1 MLRETSRAFSLLYPL
16 TILVLAL
23 QSSAV
28 LELGNIVFDINMR
41 KTLVI
46 HHRNKEYIN
55 IYMASDFNV
64 LNFATG

>member
-16 TILVLAL
+16 TILFLAL

-41 KTLVI
+41 KTFVI
-46 HHRNKEYIN
+46 HHRNK
-55 IYMASDFNV
+55 
-64 LNFATG
+64 

>member
-1 MLRETSRAFSLLYPL
+1 MSRETSRAFSLTLPTH
-16 TILVLAL
+16 TILFLAL

-46 HHRNKEYIN
+46 HHRNK
-55 IYMASDFNV
+55 
-64 LNFATG
+64 